1 MTNKKTSQY
10 VMDLL
15 FLIKINIENCNLID
29 ILAPNNSLNHY
40 QIIQLKN

>member
-10 VMDLL
+10 VMD
-15 FLIKINIENCNLID
+15 FIQKIFIENCHLID
-29 ILAPNNSLNHY
+29 ILTPNNSLNHY